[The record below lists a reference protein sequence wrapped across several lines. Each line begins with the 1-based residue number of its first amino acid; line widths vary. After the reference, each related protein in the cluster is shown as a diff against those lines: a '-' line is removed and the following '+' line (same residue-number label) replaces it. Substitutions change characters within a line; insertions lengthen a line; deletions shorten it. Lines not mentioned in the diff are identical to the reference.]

1 VASKTAAELE
11 QNDATLLARKR
22 PYAVAAAD
30 QTGPQPGSKGM
41 GKGRGRIRGKG
52 KRLVKKG

>member
-1 VASKTAAELE
+1 MASKTATELE
-11 QNDATLLARKR
+11 QHDPTLPARKR
-22 PYAVAAAD
+22 PYADTATA
-30 QTGPQPGSKGM
+30 GPQPGSKGM